1 LLVCHFA
8 FIIYLYNYKNWAFFY
23 VTIEESEKIDIQN
36 SVFEVDIR
44 RIYDMERIENIQN
57 ICDDMSVNQ

>member
-1 LLVCHFA
+1 LG
-8 FIIYLYNYKNWAFFY
+8 FFY

-44 RIYDMERIENIQN
+44 RIYEMERIENQN
-57 ICDDMSVNQ
+57 ICDDMAVKQ